1 MRDRFVIDT
10 AFKVVEQQQGCLHA
24 VSSFMCAFVV
34 NTDKPVY
41 LTDGPTGASTCL
53 GAEVPIPCCVV
64 AMLYVTVRQTWPAKR
79 GEGGGLSLLGW
90 LLGGS
95 RLGMET
101 FFSSADLALSEGG
114 LSLLGWLLG
123 GLEAEYWN
131 FIWPG

>member
-64 AMLYVTVRQTWPAKR
+64 AMLYVRQAPQCGR
-79 GEGGGLSLLGW
+79 HGRPSGG
-90 LLGGS
+90 
-95 RLGMET
+95 R
-101 FFSSADLALSEGG
+101 AVV
-114 LSLLGWLLG
+114 
-123 GLEAEYWN
+123 
-131 FIWPG
+131 